1 MPVMGISMWCARSQ
15 IGSIAI
21 EYSSNIIKCDY
32 KPFRDQ
38 SATVEQIQNHAVAGF
53 GLPPRVDFPFPFPYH
68 LPMKP
73 TESRK
78 QIPCSAYNTIRKVER
93 FAVDHAMLAQG
104 DHVLVAVSG
113 GADSTALLHI
123 LAAHRKHWELSLHVA
138 HLNHNLRGDESSAD
152 ASFVEEEAKRLGLP
166 VTVETLAK
174 GKLSRK
180 GRAKQ
185 DLAREVRY
193 EFLQRTAK
201 EAGCS
206 KIATGHT
213 ADDVAETVLMALI
226 RGGGTRSL
234 GGIPPV
240 RQNVIRPLLCLERR
254 EIAEFLAAQGIGYR
268 EDSSNRSTHYLRNK
282 VRLELIPF
290 LKERFN
296 PSITATLA
304 RTAEVVRD
312 DAALLEEEV
321 EGRLLTLID
330 ENGGGVVVPIKA
342 METLRP
348 AARRRIIR
356 GAWQRIMDASDV
368 HSLLSAGHVASILS
382 LALEGKSGDS
392 LCMPGGV
399 TVKKCYGE
407 LRLLRPF
414 MPAST
419 TVGKGPWF
427 LREEGTTS
435 IPALG
440 IEVQVS
446 RSGQREST
454 SLWTAAFDSG
464 KLNNRIFVRTRQ
476 TGDTFCP
483 AGMGGA
489 RKKLQDFLVDAKV
502 PRGMRDSVP
511 LVCCG
516 ADIIWVAG
524 HRADERFMPSL
535 DTTSFVTIK
544 INSGGQEINALR

>member
-1 MPVMGISMWCARSQ
+1 
-15 IGSIAI
+15 
-21 EYSSNIIKCDY
+21 
-32 KPFRDQ
+32 
-38 SATVEQIQNHAVAGF
+38 
-53 GLPPRVDFPFPFPYH
+53 
-68 LPMKP
+68 MKP

-78 QIPCSAYNTIRKVER
+78 QIPRSAYNTIRKVER

-123 LAAHRKHWELSLHVA
+123 LATHRKHWELSLHVA
-138 HLNHNLRGDESSAD
+138 HLNHNLRGEESVAD
-152 ASFVEEEAKRLGLP
+152 ARFVEEEAKRLGLP

-193 EFLQRTAK
+193 DFLQRAAK

-213 ADDVAETVLMALI
+213 ADDVAENVLMALI
-226 RGGGTRSL
+226 RGGGTKSL

-240 RQNVIRPLLCLERR
+240 RENVIRPLLCLERR
-254 EIAEFLAAQGIGYR
+254 EITEFLAAQGIDHR
-268 EDSSNRSTHYLRNK
+268 EDSSNRSTHYLRNR

-290 LKERFN
+290 LQERFN
-296 PSITATLA
+296 PSIAATLA

-321 EGRLLTLID
+321 EGSLLSLIE
-330 ENGGGVVVPIKA
+330 ENDGA
-342 METLRP
+342 MAVSVKSMESLCP
-348 AARRRIIR
+348 AARRRLVR
-356 GAWQRIMDASDV
+356 GAWQRLMDASDER
-368 HSLLSAGHVASILS
+368 SLLSAGHVALVLS
-382 LALEGKSGDS
+382 LAMKGRSGDS

-399 TVKKCYGE
+399 TVTKGYGE
-407 LRLLRPF
+407 LRLLRPVE
-414 MPAST
+414 PSCT
-419 TVGKGPWF
+419 TVDEGPWF

-446 RSGQREST
+446 RSSRREAT

-464 KLNNRIFVRTRQ
+464 KLNNRILVRTRQ
-476 TGDTFCP
+476 PGDTFCP

-489 RKKLQDFLVDAKV
+489 SKKLQDFLVDAKT
-502 PRGMRDSVP
+502 PRAMRDSVP
-511 LVCCG
+511 LICCG

-524 HRADERFMPSL
+524 HRADERFIPSP
-535 DTTSFVTIK
+535 DTTSFVTIR
-544 INSGGQEINALR
+544 INPEGKDINALRQATLYGG